1 MPAKRKVVAV
11 IDDNLGILG
20 AMSRLLSGFGD
31 DTELYAS
38 AKKFLDAAITTEAI
52 CLIVDIELGEN
63 CGIEFA
69 QHLAKAGFAM
79 PIIFMTADDNE
90 SVKRRAMEIGCVAFL
105 PKPFSADVLIE
116 ALVSISQNLLPNE
129 QITYRA
135 RLHRII
141 YLFPT
146 IMFVLG
152 VLLALG
158 GGSWIAGGAL
168 GVIGLVLL
176 LPPWIKSSS
185 SEFAITNKRV
195 LIKVGLIRRHSLELL
210 LQKVEGI
217 GVDQG
222 FLGRILGYGTITI
235 SGVGGTKEAFRMI
248 SNPLEFRRQV
258 QASLSS

>member
-1 MPAKRKVVAV
+1 
-11 IDDNLGILG
+11 
-20 AMSRLLSGFGD
+20 MS
-31 DTELYAS
+31 Y
-38 AKKFLDAAITTEAI
+38 
-52 CLIVDIELGEN
+52 V
-63 CGIEFA
+63 
-69 QHLAKAGFAM
+69 
-79 PIIFMTADDNE
+79 E
-90 SVKRRAMEIGCVAFL
+90 S
-105 PKPFSADVLIE
+105 
-116 ALVSISQNLLPNE
+116 NLLPNE

-141 YLFPT
+141 YLFPAV
-146 IMFVLG
+146 MFVIAIL
-152 VLLALG
+152 VALG
-158 GGSWIAGGAL
+158 GGNWIAGSAL
-168 GVIGLVLL
+168 GIIGLVLM

-222 FLGRILGYGTITI
+222 FLGRVLGYGTITV

-258 QASLSS
+258 QASLAS